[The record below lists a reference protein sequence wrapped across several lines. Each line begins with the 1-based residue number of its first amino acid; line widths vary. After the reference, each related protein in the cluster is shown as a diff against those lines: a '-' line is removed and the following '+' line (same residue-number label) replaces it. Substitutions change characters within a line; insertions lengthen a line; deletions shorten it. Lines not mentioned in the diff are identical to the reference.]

1 MIRSV
6 TALGFLG
13 TNLDRTSGPDR
24 WSEWRPTISLCQQ
37 EDFLVERF
45 ELIVTREYHQELAN
59 RVVEDIQQ
67 VSPETEVV
75 LRELP
80 IRDPWDFE
88 EVYAAMADFCAEYDF
103 QDGIDY
109 LAHMTTGTHVMQIC
123 FFLLAEA
130 RYFPGKLIQTSPIRG
145 RRAKKEPHAGTVQII
160 DLDLSKYDQLKTRF
174 EAEQVEAQDFLRSG
188 IATQN
193 AAFNAMIE
201 ELEMVALR
209 SSAPI
214 LLMGPTGAGKSQLA
228 RKVYELR
235 QQRTKLEGDFVE
247 VNCATL
253 RGDTAMSTLFGH
265 KKGAFTGASA
275 DRAGLLRKA
284 HQGMLFLDE
293 IGELGLD
300 EQAMLLR
307 ALEEG
312 TFLPVGSDSPVKA
325 KFILIAGTNRDL
337 RKEVTVGAFREDL
350 LARIDLWTFE
360 LPGLADRRE
369 DIEPNLDYELRKFSE
384 LEGRAATFN
393 KEAREKFLRFAQ
405 SPDSPW
411 KGNFRD
417 LNASVTRMATLS
429 ERGRI
434 RAEDVSAEEV
444 RLQQSWRE
452 GSAVS
457 ANEIDLSEV
466 LGEEKLAETDPF
478 DQVQLAYVIGVCR
491 QSRTLSDAGR
501 EVFRESRKKRKV
513 ANDADRLKKYLA
525 KFGLSF
531 STL

>member
-1 MIRSV
+1 MS
-6 TALGFLG
+6 FLG
-13 TNLDRTSGPDR
+13 TNLDRSSGPDR
-24 WSEWRPTISLCQQ
+24 WEQWRPTISLCQQ
-37 EDFLVERF
+37 EDFVVDRLDLMIDRK
-45 ELIVTREYHQELAN
+45 HWHELAD
-59 RVVEDIQQ
+59 RVLADIAM

-75 LRELP
+75 IHDLT
-80 IRDPWDFE
+80 IRDPWDFG
-88 EVYAAMADFCAEYDF
+88 EVYSVMSDLCARYDF
-103 QDGIDY
+103 EDGVDY
-109 LAHMTTGTHVMQIC
+109 LAHMTTGTHVIQIC
-123 FFLLAEA
+123 WFLLTEA
-130 RYFPGKLIQTSPIRG
+130 RFFPGKILQTSPPRG
-145 RRAKKEPHAGTVQII
+145 RKAKKHPGAGVVEII

-174 EAEQVEAQDFLRSG
+174 EQEQVEAQDFLRSG
-188 IATQN
+188 IATKN
-193 AAFNAMIE
+193 AAFNAMIV

-265 KKGAFTGASA
+265 KKGAFTGATS
-275 DRAGLLRKA
+275 DRTGLLRKA
-284 HQGMLFLDE
+284 HRGMLFLDE

-312 TFLPVGSDSPVKA
+312 TFLPIGSDEAVKA
-325 KFILIAGTNRDL
+325 KFSLIAGTNRDL
-337 RKEVTVGAFREDL
+337 RREVSDGKFREDL

-369 DIEPNLDYELRKFSE
+369 DIEPNLDYELQKLSE
-384 LEGRAATFN
+384 LEGRASTFN

-417 LNASVTRMATLS
+417 LNASITRMATLS

-434 RAEDVSAEEV
+434 RVEDVSAETA
-444 RLQQSWRE
+444 RLQQAWRGGE
-452 GSAVS
+452 TSKP
-457 ANEIDLSEV
+457 NEIDLSEV
-466 LGEEKLAETDPF
+466 LGEEKLADTDPF
-478 DQVQLAYVIGVCR
+478 DQVQLAYVIGICR

-501 EVFRESRKKRKV
+501 TVFSESRKKRKIT
-513 ANDADRLKKYLA
+513 NDADRLKKYLV
-525 KFGLSF
+525 KFGLNF